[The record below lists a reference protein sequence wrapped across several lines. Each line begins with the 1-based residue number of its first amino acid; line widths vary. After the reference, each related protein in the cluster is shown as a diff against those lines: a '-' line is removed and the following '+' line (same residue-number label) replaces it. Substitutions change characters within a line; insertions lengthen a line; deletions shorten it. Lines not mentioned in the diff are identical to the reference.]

1 LRSDRVGTYLANGPD
16 FVSEWGE
23 GCETRHRLLDSV
35 VVAAYHQVNRFRMD
49 AIGVPVPRT
58 IVPSRMLVD
67 ESPDSGALNA
77 GFDVAIVIIGGII
90 LLTGGT

>member
-1 LRSDRVGTYLANGPD
+1 
-16 FVSEWGE
+16 
-23 GCETRHRLLDSV
+23 
-35 VVAAYHQVNRFRMD
+35 MD
-49 AIGVPVPRT
+49 AIGVPVPRM

-67 ESPDSGALNA
+67 ESLISGALNA